1 MSTDREYS
9 DSSYLLTRTYIV
21 SSESKDYLKA
31 EMILPTAIISLLA
44 VTTAAA
50 PAWPGFQINE
60 LGDPLDALDAVSQY
74 FNLIA
79 AKVSTVRAT
88 KGTPQC
94 NLDTAVMPTCEL
106 SSSTSHTFRPLVDVL
121 TSIVPGLPSP
131 ADGTK
136 LRHVAVGRGTQN
148 YTCDGSATSKPKAI
162 GAVATLFNVTC
173 LATMY
178 PDVSAKIPG
187 MAVHFNLDTA
197 NRLGPA
203 VLPVSGHH
211 LFTADGLPFFDL
223 NTPTM
228 QLGTLPCTKN
238 ASANAPSTA
247 AVGQKGEPAVA
258 WLRLLATK
266 DATGGLSEVFRV
278 STAGGS
284 PPDTC
289 KGLTGAFQ
297 VEYAAE

>member
-1 MSTDREYS
+1 M
-9 DSSYLLTRTYIV
+9 
-21 SSESKDYLKA
+21 
-31 EMILPTAIISLLA
+31 
-44 VTTAAA
+44 
-50 PAWPGFQINE
+50 
-60 LGDPLDALDAVSQY
+60 
-74 FNLIA
+74 
-79 AKVSTVRAT
+79 
-88 KGTPQC
+88 
-94 NLDTAVMPTCEL
+94 
-106 SSSTSHTFRPLVDVL
+106 
-121 TSIVPGLPSP
+121 PGLPSP

-148 YTCDGSATSKPKAI
+148 YTCDGNATSKPKAI

-173 LATMY
+173 LAAIY

-187 MAVHFNLDTA
+187 MAVHFNLGTA

-223 NTPTM
+223 NTSNM
-228 QLGTLPCTKN
+228 QLGTLPCAKN